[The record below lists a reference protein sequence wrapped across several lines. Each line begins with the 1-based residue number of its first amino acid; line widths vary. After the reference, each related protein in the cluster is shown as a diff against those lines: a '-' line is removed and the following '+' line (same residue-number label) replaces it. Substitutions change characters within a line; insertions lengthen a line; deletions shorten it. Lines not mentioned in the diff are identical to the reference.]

1 MGDPDMSLAR
11 PFQFVVVSAAFIF
24 VAAIVVG
31 LL

>member
-1 MGDPDMSLAR
+1 MSMSLAR
-11 PFQFVVVSAAFIF
+11 PFQMLVVGAAFLF